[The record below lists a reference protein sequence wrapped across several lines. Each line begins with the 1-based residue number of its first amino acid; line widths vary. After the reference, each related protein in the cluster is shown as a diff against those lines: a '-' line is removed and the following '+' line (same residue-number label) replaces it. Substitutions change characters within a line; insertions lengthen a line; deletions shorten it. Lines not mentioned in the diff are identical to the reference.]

1 MKTFLERKNK
11 IDVKIAMHAGWDNN
25 LSGSKQ
31 CTSRRLAHG
40 DIFEKNAIQNVFF
53 FILLYIKFIF
63 VPLCGD
69 AIMRK
74 CLEHNC

>member
-11 IDVKIAMHAGWDNN
+11 IDVKIAMQDGIN

-31 CTSRRLAHG
+31 CTSRQLAHG

-53 FILLYIKFIF
+53 FILSYIKFIF

-74 CLEHNC
+74 CLEHN